1 MPRLRLLMLI
11 RAALLLGREVG
22 AVSELSGGDLSKV
35 FRLHLADGGTAIA
48 KQVPLVAVEA
58 RMLRALAER
67 GVRVPA
73 VIAQDGDLLIMED
86 VVATPGPARSWA
98 DLAELLDVLHGSA
111 GTHYGWDEDYA
122 FGPVAIDN
130 RPASDWVSFW
140 ADQRLRCHLPF
151 LDFTLGARIEALCD
165 RLGDLIPSKP
175 VPALLH
181 GDLWTGNILFDG
193 RRVAALVDPACY
205 HGDREVD
212 LAMLGLFDQP
222 PAAFFEACCLEP
234 GWERR
239 QPVYRLWP
247 LLVHL
252 RLFGEA
258 YARQVGACLGE
269 LGF

>member
-1 MPRLRLLMLI
+1 MLRLFLFMLI
-11 RAALLLGREVG
+11 GASLLLGREVR
-22 AVSELSGGDLSKV
+22 AASQLSGGDLSKV
-35 FRLHLADGGTAIA
+35 FRLHLGDCKTAIA
-48 KQVPLVAVEA
+48 KQAPLVAVEA
-58 RMLRALAER
+58 RMLRALQDR
-67 GVRVPA
+67 GVPAPA

-86 VVATPGPARSWA
+86 VAARPGAARSWA
-98 DLAELLDVLHGSA
+98 ELAEMLDVLHGSA
-111 GTHYGWDEDYA
+111 GGFYGWDEDYA
-122 FGPVAIDN
+122 FGPVAIGN

-151 LDFTLGARIEALCD
+151 VDYTMGVRIEALCD
-165 RLGDLIPSKP
+165 RLGELIPERP
-175 VPALLH
+175 IAALLH

-193 RRVAALVDPACY
+193 SRIAALIDPACY

-212 LAMLGLFDQP
+212 LVMLGLFDRP
-222 PAAFFEACCLEP
+222 PAVFFEACGLEQ
-234 GWERR
+234 GWEQR